1 MAAAAA
7 ALTTKGVGD
16 SIVVDARIHHIATIV
31 AECTQAPSA
40 PACAA
45 DSLFERLLVGLEE
58 EQFSFW
64 GFPITEE
71 ILWGML
77 HELVLQAFW
86 IAENYARRF
95 MQKSLKT

>member
-45 DSLFERLLVGLEE
+45 GRLFERLLVGLEE
-58 EQFSFW
+58 EQFSFL
-64 GFPITEE
+64 GFPVMEE
-71 ILWGML
+71 IL
-77 HELVLQAFW
+77 
-86 IAENYARRF
+86 
-95 MQKSLKT
+95 